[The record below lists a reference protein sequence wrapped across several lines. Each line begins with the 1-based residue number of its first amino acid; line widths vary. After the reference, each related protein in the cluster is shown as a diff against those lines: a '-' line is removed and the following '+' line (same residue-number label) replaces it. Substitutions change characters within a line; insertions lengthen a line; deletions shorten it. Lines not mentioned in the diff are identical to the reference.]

1 MKQENIQFVGIIVE
15 DKSNSIFEVELIEV
29 AGRELEATM
38 TATCTISGK
47 IRINGIRLNVG
58 DKVQGELSLY
68 DMSKGRILYRYNV
81 HSDNPG
87 GRNPNSRDKNNRK
100 KKK

>member
-1 MKQENIQFVGIIVE
+1 MKQDNIQFVGVIIE
-15 DKSNSIFEVELIEV
+15 DKSNSIFEVELLEV
-29 AGRELEATM
+29 AGRKLEASM

-68 DMSKGRILYRYNV
+68 DMTKGRILYRYNV

-87 GRNPNSRDKNNRK
+87 SGNPNRRDKNSK
-100 KKK
+100 KKRK

>member
-15 DKSNSIFEVELIEV
+15 DKSNSIFEVELLEV

-81 HSDNPG
+81 HSDNPDG
-87 GRNPNSRDKNNRK
+87 GNPNRRNNRGK
-100 KKK
+100 KRK